1 MRKTQRKFLT
11 VFGFIGIISAII
23 ILNIVDQQNILGGN
37 FTVMVNN
44 SISLVPQLFG
54 IVLGIISLNRDY
66 GNRTL
71 YASIVIMGLLGIF
84 ISSLFYE
91 LNNMGI
97 WIDELITASFTITD
111 LQFVVIL
118 WALILGFMVGMIKK

>member
-1 MRKTQRKFLT
+1 MRKSQRKFLT

-23 ILNIVDQQNILGGN
+23 ILNIVDQQNILGGD
-37 FTVMVNN
+37 FTIMVNN
-44 SISLVPQLFG
+44 SISLIPQLFG

-97 WIDELITASFTITD
+97 WIDELITATFTITD
-111 LQFVVIL
+111 LQFVVVL

>member
-1 MRKTQRKFLT
+1 MRKSQRKFLT

-23 ILNIVDQQNILGGN
+23 ILNIVDQQNILGGD
-37 FTVMVNN
+37 FTIMVNN
-44 SISLVPQLFG
+44 SISLIPQLFG

-111 LQFVVIL
+111 LQFVVVL

>member
-11 VFGFIGIISAII
+11 VFAFIGIISAII
-23 ILNIVDQQNILGGN
+23 ILNIVDQQNILGGD
-37 FTVMVNN
+37 FTTMVNN
-44 SISLVPQLFG
+44 SIGLIPQLFG

-71 YASIVIMGLLGIF
+71 YASIVIMGLIGIF

-91 LNNMGI
+91 LNILGI

-111 LQFVVIL
+111 LQFVVVL

>member
-1 MRKTQRKFLT
+1 MRKNQRKFLT
-11 VFGFIGIISAII
+11 VFGFLGIISAII
-23 ILNIVDQQNILGGN
+23 ILNIVDQQNIIGGN
-37 FTVMVNN
+37 FTIMVNN
-44 SISLVPQLFG
+44 SISLIPQLFG
-54 IVLGIISLNRDY
+54 IVLGIISLNRNY

-71 YASIVIMGLLGIF
+71 YASIVIMGLIGTFL
-84 ISSLFYE
+84 SSLFYE

-97 WIDELITASFTITD
+97 WIDEIITASFTITD